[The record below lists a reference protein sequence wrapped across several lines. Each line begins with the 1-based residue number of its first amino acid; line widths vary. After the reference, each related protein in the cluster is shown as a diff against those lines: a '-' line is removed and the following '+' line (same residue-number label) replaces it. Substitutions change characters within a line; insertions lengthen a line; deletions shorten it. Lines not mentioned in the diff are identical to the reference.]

1 MMLFACLLMGAS
13 VVTAQTSKVSG
24 LVIGAEDN
32 EPVIGATVAV
42 KGVPTLGAITDIEG
56 KFVIENLPSSAKTL
70 VVSYVGMTTQEV
82 TIHPYVKVYMHSDAE
97 ILDEVMVVAYGTA
110 KKSAFTGSAA
120 VVKTDDIAKVQT
132 SNAVTALTGKVA
144 GVQLN
149 TASGQPGQ
157 TSPSIRIRGISSINA
172 GNDPLIILDGTPYAG
187 DMNDINAQDIE
198 SMTVLKDAASNALYG
213 ARGANGVIM
222 ITTKKAKQDSKAI
235 VNVDAKWGSNTRA
248 TQDYVT
254 LDDPAHYYET
264 YFQALNNYFINAKG
278 NTPEQAYI
286 LANQNLTANNSL
298 GLGYNVYNVPEGQ
311 YMIGMNGK
319 LNPAATMGN
328 VVKFNGEEYLL
339 TADNWLDAAYKSSTR
354 QEYNVSVSNANQA
367 TTFYASANLMS
378 NEGITANS
386 DYDRFTARL
395 KADTQAKKWLKVGGN
410 MSFTHYSGK
419 SMAEDGSSNS
429 SGNIFAAATQVAPIY
444 PLYIR
449 DKDGN
454 ILVDTYGNL
463 RYDYGDKKNA
473 GLERPVF
480 TQSNALS
487 SAILDTN
494 SYEGNAAYATGYFEL
509 ALARGL
515 KFTSTNTANLT
526 ENRSTSI
533 TNPYYGSYASSN
545 GIVSKSHTRRL
556 AYTFQQLLNYTKSY
570 GLNNVEAML
579 GHEYYVNDYYY
590 LYGSK
595 SNMFDPNNGELAGA
609 VTDGSSN
616 SYTTSYNTEG
626 FFGRMM
632 YNYDEKYF
640 LSGSYRRDASS
651 RFHPENRWGDFWSV
665 GGAYL
670 ISKENWFDAKWV
682 DMLKFKASY
691 GEQGN
696 DNIGNYRYTSVY
708 DIVNG
713 VGNPAAVPS
722 TMGKKDITWEKNGNF
737 NAGIDFELFKRR
749 LVGTVE
755 YFNRTTSDML
765 FSFPIAPSFGYT
777 SYMANIGDMAN
788 KGFEAELT
796 ATLVRTKNLTWD
808 VSANITA
815 YKNTITYLPEERKSM
830 EVDGVKGFS
839 SGSMFYG
846 EGISLYT
853 FHMTRYAGVDPLTGE
868 ALYYKNVYKL
878 DEEGNATKEVDYMEK
893 TADHSKADYYLC
905 GTSLPDAYG
914 GFSTSLSFKGFDVAV
929 DFAYQIGGQV
939 YDGDYA
945 AAMSSPTGNSRG
957 SVFHEDILNAWTP
970 ENATSNIPRLQFEDK
985 YTAASSD
992 RFLTD
997 ASYLSLQNI
1006 NVGYT
1011 LPAKAVRAMGI
1022 SKLRVYAAADNVWV
1036 WSKRQGLDPRQSI
1049 TGGASASYYAPIRTV
1064 SAGVNL
1070 TF

>member
-13 VVTAQTSKVSG
+13 VVTAQTSKVTG

-82 TIHPYVKVYMHSDAE
+82 TIHPYVKVHMHSDAE

-311 YMIGMNGK
+311 YMIGVNGK

-410 MSFTHYSGK
+410 MSFTHYAGK
-419 SMAEDGSSNS
+419 SMDEDGASNS

-449 DKDGN
+449 DKDGK

-487 SAILDTN
+487 SALLDTH

-737 NAGIDFELFKRR
+737 NAGVDFELFKRR

-808 VSANITA
+808 VSANITS
-815 YKNTITYLPEERKSM
+815 YKNTITYLPEERKTM

-839 SGSMFYG
+839 SSDMFYG

-853 FHMTRYAGVDPLTGE
+853 FHMKRYAGVDPLTGE
-868 ALYYKNVYKL
+868 ALYYKNVDEL
-878 DEEGNATKEVDYMEK
+878 DAEGNPTGNVLLEK

-914 GFSTSLSFKGFDVAV
+914 GFSTSLNFKGFDVAV

-970 ENATSNIPRLQFEDK
+970 ENATSNIPRLQFEDL

-1022 SKLRVYAAADNVWV
+1022 NKLRVYAAADNVWV